1 MLANHFRAIPIEA
14 LDAPAIISGEETV
27 TFSDLATRISVL
39 GERWRALAG
48 LRVGISLRNPV
59 DHVTAAAALE
69 GLRAHAFL
77 AGGRRQSELRALADQ
92 LQWHAVV
99 LSLIDAPELL
109 SPAPAGRGVELP
121 PEGVVTVLTSGTT
134 GRPKA
139 ANHTW
144 TTLAGPVRRDRRY
157 AAARWFCA
165 YPLSLYAGTQVML
178 QALLNWSALVMPP
191 SLDPGTVAR
200 TMRTARVTH
209 ASGTPT
215 FWRQLALFG
224 PREDLQRCR
233 LQQITMGGEAVAQ
246 SVLDHL
252 AGLFPQARLVHIY
265 ASTELG
271 RLFSVTD
278 GREGFPAEFLEKPQ
292 EAGIE
297 LKIVDGELMAR
308 SRHAMREYDRLS
320 EGADETTGGPAG
332 GWTATGDLV
341 ECRGDRVLFR
351 GRKSELI
358 NVGGRKVYPMTV
370 ETVLREMPGVSDV
383 RVYGKGSSL
392 AGQLVAAD
400 IVLAEG
406 SSEHEVRAHINR
418 MARGRLAPHEIPRLV
433 RVVESIEHNAAMK
446 IVRSGAA

>member
-1 MLANHFRAIPIEA
+1 MI
-14 LDAPAIISGEETV
+14 
-27 TFSDLATRISVL
+27 TFADLATRIGVL
-39 GERWRALAG
+39 NERWRSLAG
-48 LRVGISLRNPV
+48 LRVGIALRDPV
-59 DHVTAAAALE
+59 DHVAVAAALD
-69 GLRAHAFL
+69 GLGCHAFL
-77 AGGRRQSELRALADQ
+77 AGGRNSAEIRALADQ
-92 LQWHAVV
+92 LHWDAVV
-99 LSLIDAPELL
+99 WNLMDEPEEMNAPPAGNSVRL
-109 SPAPAGRGVELP
+109 SPK
-121 PEGVVTVLTSGTT
+121 GVVTVLTSGTT

-157 AAARWFCA
+157 AAARWLCA
-165 YPLSLYAGTQVML
+165 YPLTLYAGTQVML
-178 QALLNWSALVMPP
+178 QALLNWSALVIPP
-191 SLDPGTVAR
+191 SLDPGTVSR

-215 FWRQLALFG
+215 FWRQVALFG
-224 PREDLQRCR
+224 PREDLRECR
-233 LQQITMGGEAVAQ
+233 LEQITMGGET
-246 SVLDHL
+246 VLQPLLDQL

-278 GREGFPAEFLEKPQ
+278 GREGFPAEFLEESP
-292 EAGIE
+292 EPGIE

-308 SRHAMREYDRLS
+308 SRHAMLEYDRLTAGGFGKS
-320 EGADETTGGPAG
+320 TDEAAG
-332 GWTATGDLV
+332 GWVATGDLV

-351 GRKSELI
+351 GRKSDLI
-358 NVGGRKVYPMTV
+358 NVGGRKVSPMTV
-370 ETVLREMPGVSDV
+370 ETVLREAAGVGDV

-406 SSEHEVRAHINR
+406 SNEHDVRMEINR
-418 MARGRLAPHEIPRLV
+418 IVRGRLAQHEIPRLV
-433 RVVESIEHNAAMK
+433 QVVESIAQNAAMK